1 MIETRESLVG
11 EISGRQSLSGSL
23 NCGVVHIEPI
33 VQEKSA
39 IPLMEAQE
47 ITPDNGYTGLS
58 KVTVEAVTS
67 SIDSNIISENIKS
80 GVSILGVEGNYA
92 NLEETT
98 ATEND
103 VAEGKTAY
111 ISTGLVTGTGKLAPS
126 ITKGLRIDTIDAN
139 GYVTEATF
147 IGDSL
152 PDNCFDSMI
161 TPYNIFKNVTLSF
174 TNELKTIKY
183 RSFGNC
189 YGLKNIKNYD
199 SVVTI
204 DSNAFY
210 TCTNLLLNSLPSN
223 LTSIGTGAFYN
234 CSKITVSSIPQGVR
248 IIASQAFQDCKA
260 ITEMTFEGDITYI
273 YTNAFSGATKLTKLS
288 FPNNTSVPP
297 LANINA
303 FQKCPLETIEVP
315 SSLADS
321 WKSATNWSNY
331 ADIIVGI

>member
-1 MIETRESLVG
+1 MYKLK
-11 EISGRQSLSGSL
+11 
-23 NCGVVHIEPI
+23 I
-33 VQEKSA
+33 VQPKPLKVKFSVAFPPIILANLQEKT
-39 IPLMEAQE
+39 IVPLTNEVVVTADE
-47 ITPDNGYTGLS
+47 SFDGLS

-92 NLEETT
+92 NLEEAT

-111 ISTGLVTGTGKLAPS
+111 ISTGFVTGTGKLAPS
-126 ITKGLRIDTIDAN
+126 ITKGLRIDEYDAN
-139 GYVTEATF
+139 GYVIEATI

-152 PDNCFDSMI
+152 PDSCFDSMI

-174 TNELKTIKY
+174 TNELKILKY
-183 RSFGNC
+183 RSFANC

-204 DSNAFY
+204 GSNAFY
-210 TCTNLLLNSLPSN
+210 GCQNLLLNSLPSN
-223 LTSIGTGAFYN
+223 LNSIETGAFYT
-234 CSKITVSSIPQGVR
+234 CFKITVSSIPQGVR
-248 IIASQAFQDCKA
+248 IIASQSFQDCKA

-273 YTNAFSGATKLTKLS
+273 YTYAFSGATKLTKLS

-315 SSLADS
+315 SSLVGS

>member
-58 KVTVEAVTS
+58 KVTVGAVTS

-139 GYVTEATF
+139 GYVIEATF

-152 PDNCFDSMI
+152 PANYFYDSFVTNNFGKNI
-161 TPYNIFKNVTLSF
+161 TLNF
-174 TNELKTIKY
+174 TDELKSIGHNAFAQC
-183 RSFGNC
+183 S
-189 YGLKNIKNYD
+189 GLNGIKNYD
-199 SVVTI
+199 NITEIGVQ
-204 DSNAFY
+204 AFNN
-210 TCTNLLLNSLPSN
+210 CMNLLLDKLPSS
-223 LTSIGTGAFYN
+223 LTTLGTTAFYN
-234 CSKITVSSIPQGVR
+234 CSKITINSTPQGLK
-248 IIASQAFQDCKA
+248 IIPSQAFQNCKA
-260 ITEMTFEGDITYI
+260 ITEMAFEGDITYI
-273 YTNAFSGATKLTKLS
+273 YTYAFSGATKLTKLS
-288 FPNNTSVPP
+288 FPNNTSVPG
-297 LANINA
+297 LVDINA

-315 SSLADS
+315 SSLVDS

>member
-1 MIETRESLVG
+1 MYKLK
-11 EISGRQSLSGSL
+11 
-23 NCGVVHIEPI
+23 I
-33 VQEKSA
+33 VQPKPLKVKFSVAFPPIILANLQEKT
-39 IPLMEAQE
+39 IVPLTDEVVVTADE
-47 ITPDNGYTGLS
+47 SFDGLS
-58 KVTVEAVTS
+58 KVTVGAVTS

-152 PDNCFDSMI
+152 PVNYFYSAI
-161 TPYNIFKNVTLSF
+161 TTNSFLKNITLNF
-174 TNELKTIKY
+174 TDELKAIKNNV
-183 RSFGNC
+183 FAQC
-189 YGLKNIKNYD
+189 TGLKEIKNYD
-199 SVVTI
+199 NVTEIGI
-204 DSNAFY
+204 DAFNN
-210 TCTNLLLNSLPSN
+210 CHNLLLNKLPSS
-223 LTSIGTGAFYN
+223 LTSLGASAFYN
-234 CSKITVSSIPQGVR
+234 S
-248 IIASQAFQDCKA
+248 A
-260 ITEMTFEGDITYI
+260 
-273 YTNAFSGATKLTKLS
+273 KLTKLS
-288 FPNNTSVPP
+288 FPNNTSVPR
-297 LANINA
+297 LVDINA

-315 SSLADS
+315 SSLVDS

>member
-1 MIETRESLVG
+1 MYKLK
-11 EISGRQSLSGSL
+11 
-23 NCGVVHIEPI
+23 I
-33 VQEKSA
+33 VQPKPLKVKFSVAFPPIILANLQEKT
-39 IPLMEAQE
+39 IVPLTDEVVVTADE
-47 ITPDNGYTGLS
+47 SFDGLS
-58 KVTVEAVTS
+58 KVTVGAVTS

-152 PDNCFDSMI
+152 FDNCCDSMI
-161 TPYNIFKNVTLSF
+161 TPYNMFKNVTLSF
-174 TNELKTIKY
+174 TNELKKIKY
-183 RSFGNC
+183 RSFANC

-204 DSNAFY
+204 DSNVFY
-210 TCTNLLLNSLPSN
+210 SCQNLLLNSLPSN
-223 LTSIGTGAFYN
+223 LTSIGEYAFYG
-234 CSKITVSSIPQGVR
+234 CSKITVSSMPQGVR
-248 IIASQAFQDCKA
+248 IIASQAFRDCKA
-260 ITEMTFEGDITYI
+260 ITEMTFEGDITQI
-273 YTNAFSGATKLTKLS
+273 STNAFSGATKLTKLS
-288 FPNNTSVPP
+288 FPNNMSVPT

-303 FQKCPLETIEVP
+303 FQNCPLETIEVP
-315 SSLADS
+315 SSLVDS

>member
-1 MIETRESLVG
+1 MYKLK
-11 EISGRQSLSGSL
+11 
-23 NCGVVHIEPI
+23 I
-33 VQEKSA
+33 VQPKPLKVKFSVAFPPIILANLQEKT
-39 IPLMEAQE
+39 IVPLTDEVVVTADE
-47 ITPDNGYTGLS
+47 SFDGLS
-58 KVTVEAVTS
+58 KVTVGAVTS

-139 GYVTEATF
+139 GYVIEATF
-147 IGDSL
+147 IGDTL
-152 PDNCFDSMI
+152 PDNYFDSAI
-161 TPYNIFKNVTLSF
+161 TPYNFLKNITLKF
-174 TNELKTIKY
+174 TNEFKAIKY
-183 RSFGNC
+183 NVFAQC
-189 YGLKNIKNYD
+189 TGLKEIKNYD
-199 SVVTI
+199 NITEI
-204 DSNAFY
+204 GGQAFNN
-210 TCTNLLLNSLPSN
+210 CMNLLLNKLPSS
-223 LTSIGTGAFYN
+223 LTSLGTTAFYN
-234 CSKITVSSIPQGVR
+234 CSKITINSTPQGLK
-248 IIASQAFQDCKA
+248 IIPSQAFQNCKA

-273 YTNAFSGATKLTKLS
+273 YTYAFADATKLTKLS

-297 LANINA
+297 LVNINA
-303 FQKCPLETIEVP
+303 FQKCPLKTIEVP
-315 SSLADS
+315 SSLVDS